1 MSSFEVIPAIDLVGG
16 RVVRLERGELERK
29 HVYADDPVAVAEDW
43 AARGARRLH
52 VVDLDRSIRGDD
64 AQAPV
69 LRELIDAV
77 DVPVQVGG
85 GIRDI
90 PAAAAWLEAG
100 ADRVV
105 VGAHAVLGDRAFLD
119 EAVSR
124 WGGRVVVALDAKGR
138 EIRTGGWLGGSGV
151 DLLDAARGLAEAG
164 VGRFLCTDIAR
175 DGMLTGPNLE
185 LLASV
190 AETAGVP
197 VVASGG
203 VAATSDVRALAALA
217 PRGVEGLIV
226 GRALYEGTL
235 SLDDAMEVIG

>member
-29 HVYADDPVAVAEDW
+29 HVYADDPVAMAEDW
-43 AARGARRLH
+43 VAAGAPRLH
-52 VVDLDRSIRGDD
+52 VVDLDRSIRGDE

-69 LRELIDAV
+69 LRRLLRAV

-85 GIRDI
+85 GIRDV
-90 PAAAAWLEAG
+90 PTAAAWLDAG

-105 VGAHAVLGDRAFLD
+105 VGAHAVLADRGFLD
-119 EAVSR
+119 EAVSS
-124 WGGRVVVALDAKGR
+124 WGERMVVALDAKGR

-185 LLASV
+185 LLANV

-197 VVASGG
+197 VLASGG
-203 VAATSDVRALAALA
+203 VAAADDVRALVALA
-217 PRGVEGLIV
+217 PRGVEGVIV
-226 GRALYEGTL
+226 GRALYEGSL
-235 SLDDAMEVIG
+235 SLEDAMGVVG